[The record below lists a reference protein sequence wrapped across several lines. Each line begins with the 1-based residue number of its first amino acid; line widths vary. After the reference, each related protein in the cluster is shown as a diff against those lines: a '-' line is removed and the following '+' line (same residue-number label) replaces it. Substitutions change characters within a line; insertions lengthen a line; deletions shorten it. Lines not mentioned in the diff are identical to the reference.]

1 MFDVMMRHGEEA
13 FPSINGQRFL
23 HPHNFDNM
31 LDQIRNAFREHRLV
45 VVDYD
50 FKAFIVERPPLG
62 STFAPAG
69 YIIPSGER
77 VNNSMRD
84 GVKMLQSRYEQ
95 AQQQQRKLYER
106 HLQEEHGLFT
116 SSKGKE
122 KVRFDSPVSD
132 DSGKE

>member
-1 MFDVMMRHGEEA
+1 MFDIMMKHGEDA

-31 LDQIRNAFREHRLV
+31 LDQIRHAFRDHRLV
-45 VVDYD
+45 VVEYD

-84 GVKMLQSRYEQ
+84 GIRLLRSRYEQ
-95 AQQQQRKLYER
+95 AQQQQRTLYER
-106 HLQEEHGLFT
+106 DLREEHGLDT
-116 SSKGKE
+116 SLNGKE
-122 KVRFDSPVSD
+122 RVRFDSVVSD
-132 DSGKE
+132 ISGKE